1 MELLLIVDNADSLD
15 IRVRT
20 FLAGTYSLLSARS
33 GKEALETLSSE
44 ECGNVI
50 LNFSLPDMPGVL
62 LLQKIQRE
70 IDPHIR
76 VVMLSGGVEV
86 REIVHAMR
94 SGAADVI
101 EQRSEPE
108 TIVERLLAAFSC
120 SPYPSKSR
128 QQSPQPVGE
137 QRAFIF
143 VSAAMKKVNFEI
155 TRLARTDFDV
165 LLCGETG
172 VGKDLVASQLYFR
185 SNRKQKPF
193 LPVSMRALNETL
205 IESELFGHERGA
217 FSGAERAKTGKFEAA
232 RGGTI
237 FIPEISSLSEALQL
251 KLLYFLQYKRIS
263 RVGQDAKSSE
273 IPLDVRLIMA
283 TNDDLH
289 DLVERGTLRE
299 DFYHRIAGVQ
309 LHIPP
314 LRERVDDIIPL
325 SEYFVEFYSGYPS
338 GPRYE
343 ISPDVKE
350 AMLSYHWPGNIRE
363 LENAV
368 KHAMAFSSG
377 RVLGIHD
384 FPRLFDPAY
393 RRTPGLSESA
403 DTHDAIQPYA
413 EAMLEFKRS
422 YFQKLLPRAQGNVK
436 KAAELA
442 KMTPQGV
449 RRILNSFQLRR

>member
-1 MELLLIVDNADSLD
+1 MDTLLIIDNSDSLD
-15 IRVRT
+15 GGVR
-20 FLAGTYSLLSARS
+20 SLLSDAYSLVTVRS
-33 GKEALETLSSE
+33 GREAIETLSSE
-44 ECGNVI
+44 ECAHVI
-50 LNFSLPDMPGVL
+50 TSFQLPDMSGIH
-62 LLQKIQRE
+62 LLQKIRQE
-70 IDPHIR
+70 IGPHVR
-76 VVMLSGGVEV
+76 VVMLSGEADVED
-86 REIVHAMR
+86 IVDAMR
-94 SGAADVI
+94 NGAADVI
-101 EQRSEPE
+101 EQASEPD
-108 TIVERLLAAFSC
+108 VLLARLAETFT
-120 SPYPSKSR
+120 SPS
-128 QQSPQPVGE
+128 QSPQPEHQGPRSDE

-165 LLCGETG
+165 LLLGETG
-172 VGKDLVASQLYFR
+172 VGKDLVASQLYLR
-185 SNRKQKPF
+185 STRRQKPF
-193 LPVSMRALNETL
+193 LSVSMRTLNETL

-232 RGGTI
+232 SGGTI
-237 FIPEISSLSEALQL
+237 FIPEISSLSEAIQL

-283 TNDDLH
+283 TNDHLP
-289 DLVERGTLRE
+289 DLVERGVLRE

-309 LHIPP
+309 LQIPP
-314 LRERVDDIIPL
+314 LRERLDDILPL
-325 SEYFVEFYSGYPS
+325 AEYFVDFYSGYPS
-338 GPRYE
+338 GQRYE
-343 ISPDVKE
+343 IDPEVKE
-350 AMLSYHWPGNIRE
+350 AMLSYHWPGNVRE
-363 LENAV
+363 LENSI

-384 FPRLFDPAY
+384 FPRLFDPSY
-393 RRTPGLSESA
+393 RLTPGLSGSSDA
-403 DTHDAIQPYA
+403 HDSIQPYA

-422 YFQKLLPRAQGNVK
+422 YFQKLLPRAQGNVS